1 MFVRLSNKSFSIIPM
16 HYSSF
21 FRGFSCTYVHM
32 RKMYASNE
40 ASRPIFRVRLKFP
53 SRRNS
58 KERETQYGRDRQG
71 EKRVKDEHR
80 AKLSSAEH
88 TLPTFYLYFMLGS
101 LKLKV
106 PRRYRCQVESLQK
119 LPRCISP
126 PHRPSFRFLL
136 PSLYLLLSS
145 TTTLPEF
152 SSSHQRRQWQNVTRS
167 PVFRYVHSSDAVLSR
182 VPVQMRIAFPRW
194 SLPPRHAENTGFRA
208 AWSESQPFKTFRRR
222 GCSNCPLDIRPTCK
236 FTVFLPSHSLTRTHL
251 PFLFYRFL
259 VRSNGLHERLVPA
272 TTDIASNNV
281 AKLGKLFAGNRDSR
295 RPLRKRSRI
304 RCGRYCKRSTGKNS
318 TWRWDFFQ
326 TATEKWSDWTFCMC
340 EGGLCKIR

>member
-40 ASRPIFRVRLKFP
+40 ASRPIFRVRQKFP

-136 PSLYLLLSS
+136 ASLYLL
-145 TTTLPEF
+145 PPPRRPF
-152 SSSHQRRQWQNVTRS
+152 PSSHPAISDDSDKTWRGPRYFVTCIRVTRCCRGYPCKCELPSLVGPFHLATRKTQASVRPEARANLSKLSAGGVVPTALSIFGQHVNLPCFFRPILS
-167 PVFRYVHSSDAVLSR
+167 PV
-182 VPVQMRIAFPRW
+182 P
-194 SLPPRHAENTGFRA
+194 
-208 AWSESQPFKTFRRR
+208 TF
-222 GCSNCPLDIRPTCK
+222 LFF
-236 FTVFLPSHSLTRTHL
+236 FTVFWYART
-251 PFLFYRFL
+251 
-259 VRSNGLHERLVPA
+259 VC
-272 TTDIASNNV
+272 T
-281 AKLGKLFAGNRDSR
+281 RDSYQQQPTSR
-295 RPLRKRSRI
+295 RITPRNLANFSLVIGILVDR
-304 RCGRYCKRSTGKNS
+304 
-318 TWRWDFFQ
+318 
-326 TATEKWSDWTFCMC
+326 
-340 EGGLCKIR
+340 